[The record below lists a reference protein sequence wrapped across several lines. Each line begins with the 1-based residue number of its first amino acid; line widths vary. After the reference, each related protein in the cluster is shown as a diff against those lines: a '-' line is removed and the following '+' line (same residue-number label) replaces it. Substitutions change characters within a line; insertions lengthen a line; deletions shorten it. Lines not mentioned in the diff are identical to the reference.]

1 MKHSGP
7 WGTGI
12 VLAIAGASF
21 LPACRRKP
29 AEVNAI
35 TPSLVASRIRA
46 PLGSAIEVTYTWT
59 VEPTAKKIGQDYRA
73 FVHFLDSHEVI
84 LFTDDH
90 LPTPPPSSWEAG
102 KTYTYTRTVFVPIV
116 AYVGQVEVRMGLQP
130 VAARGER
137 MALKG
142 DDAGL
147 REYRVA
153 KMESLPQT
161 ENIFLVFKEGW
172 HNPEAAAHNPS
183 VERTWTKKTAL
194 VSFKNPKKDVVVY
207 LEADTNYS
215 AFEQAPV
222 LTVSVGSKVGLV
234 IPIEN
239 SEIFLKK
246 IRVKAAD
253 LGSDEWVDLRLSMN
267 QSFVPKQKGVNATDE
282 RELALMVYHLYVGE
296 ADVVGTVPGVAEA
309 APLPAETLT
318 VPATVKGAVP
328 KAAVK
333 K

>member
-1 MKHSGP
+1 MKHCGP
-7 WGTGI
+7 WRTGI
-12 VLAIAGASF
+12 VLAAACVAV
-21 LPACRRKP
+21 LPGCRRKP

-35 TPSLVASRIRA
+35 TPAFAASRTRA

-59 VEPTAKKIGQDYRA
+59 LEPTAKKIGQDYRA

-90 LPTPPPSSWEAG
+90 VPTPPPTSWEPG
-102 KTYTYTRTVFVPIV
+102 KTYTYARTVFVPIV
-116 AYVGQVEVRMGLQP
+116 AYVGPVEVRMGLQP
-130 VAARGER
+130 VVPRQER
-137 MALKG
+137 LALKG

-172 HNPEAAAHNPS
+172 HNPEAAPHNPS
-183 VERTWTKKTAL
+183 IERTWTKKEAV
-194 VSFKNPKKDVVVY
+194 VSFKNPKKDVVAY
-207 LEADTNYS
+207 LEADTNFK
-215 AFEQAPV
+215 AFDPPPV
-222 LTVSVGSKVGLV
+222 LSVSVGGRVGAV
-234 IPIEN
+234 VPIEN

-253 LGSDEWVDLRLSMN
+253 LGSEEWVDLKLSMN
-267 QSFVPKQKGVNATDE
+267 QSFVPKQKGINTSDE
-282 RELALMVYHLYVGE
+282 RELGLMVYHLYVAE
-296 ADVVGTVPGVAEA
+296 ADTLGNVPGLVDAVPLPVA
-309 APLPAETLT
+309 APATPAPK
-318 VPATVKGAVP
+318 PAA
-328 KAAVK
+328 K

>member
-1 MKHSGP
+1 MKHRGP
-7 WGTGI
+7 WRTGI
-12 VLAIAGASF
+12 VLAIAGATL
-21 LPACRRKP
+21 LPACRRKA

-35 TPSLVASRIRA
+35 TPTLAASRNRA

-59 VEPTAKKIGQDYRA
+59 VEPTARKIGQEYHA
-73 FVHFLDSHEVI
+73 FVHFLDSHDVI
-84 LFTDDH
+84 LFADDH
-90 LPTPPPSSWEAG
+90 VPTPPPASWEPG

-116 AYVGQVEVRMGLQP
+116 AYVGPVEVRMGLQP
-130 VAARGER
+130 VARGER

-161 ENIFLVFKEGW
+161 ENIFLVYKEGW

-183 VERTWTKKTAL
+183 IEYTWTKKEAL

-207 LEADTNYS
+207 LEADTNAK
-215 AFEQAPV
+215 AFDQPPV
-222 LTVSVGSKVGLV
+222 LTVAVGGKTGAVLQ
-234 IPIEN
+234 IEN

-246 IRVKAAD
+246 IRVKAGD
-253 LGSDEWVDLRLSMN
+253 LGSDEWVDLKLSLN
-267 QSFVPKQKGVNATDE
+267 QSFVPKLKGVNATDE
-282 RELALMVYHLYVGE
+282 RELGVLVYHLYVGE
-296 ADVVGTVPGVAEA
+296 ADSVGNVPGVVDA
-309 APLPAETLT
+309 APLPLAS
-318 VPATVKGAVP
+318 PAAPAGTKGPAP
-328 KAAVK
+328 KPAAK